1 MKRAILLLATLAL
14 ATPARAIEPRAIRSA
29 KQIKAPN
36 GAVRLSIRSQ
46 VQQQGTLHVWF
57 VRTDGDPAKSADLL
71 KFERGQGV
79 PLAGSNMMDTRPLIF
94 AVRPGRYRLL
104 AHGVQCPG
112 LPPEG
117 TFACSVTQ
125 FGSTTQKSAA
135 RYGVGA
141 PEFEVV
147 PGKLTDV
154 GDVILEAAAGS
165 PIAEGTAF
173 DFMRGNARAFQ
184 IRVQRAPRPL
194 PDAFTTLGTGPV
206 PVVPPEF
213 QSTITC
219 AKRPKGAA
227 LYFPFTC

>member
-1 MKRAILLLATLAL
+1 MKRALLALTALAL
-14 ATPARAIEPRAIRSA
+14 AVPASAIEPRAIRSA
-29 KQIKAPN
+29 KQVKAPN
-36 GAVRLSIRSQ
+36 GAVRLSVRSQ

-57 VRTDGDPAKSADLL
+57 VRTDGDPANNADVL

-135 RYGVGA
+135 RYGMDA

-147 PGKLTDV
+147 AGKVTDI
-154 GDVILEAAAGS
+154 GDVILEATEGS
-165 PIAEGTAF
+165 PIDEANAF
-173 DFMRGNARAFQ
+173 AFMQRNARAFQ
-184 IRVQRAPRPL
+184 IRFQPAARPL
-194 PDAFTTLGTGPV
+194 PDGFAAAMTGPP
-206 PVVPPEF
+206 PVVAPEF
-213 QSTITC
+213 RSKISC

>member
-1 MKRAILLLATLAL
+1 MKRALAILTALAL
-14 ATPARAIEPRAIRSA
+14 AVPASAIEPRAIRSA
-29 KQIKAPN
+29 KQVKAPN
-36 GAVRLSIRSQ
+36 GALRLSIRSQ

-57 VRTDGDPAKSADLL
+57 VRIDGDPANKADIL

-79 PLAGSNMMDTRPLIF
+79 PLAGSNMMDTRPLVF

-141 PEFEVV
+141 PEFEVIS
-147 PGKLTDV
+147 GRMTNV
-154 GDVILEAAAGS
+154 GDVILEAAPGS
-165 PIAEGTAF
+165 PIDEETAF
-173 DFMRGNARAFQ
+173 DFMRANARSFQ
-184 IRVQRAPRPL
+184 IRVQPPAQAL
-194 PDAFTTLGTGPV
+194 PEAFAGLSGGPA

-213 QSTITC
+213 VSNISCT
-219 AKRPKGAA
+219 KRPKGAM
-227 LYFPFTC
+227 LYFPFAC